1 LFFLSQSILSFEEFD
16 RESCV
21 NMVVA
26 QLNKEMNGL
35 IKLNNGSLS
44 VVVES
49 LQN

>member
-1 LFFLSQSILSFEEFD
+1 
-16 RESCV
+16 
-21 NMVVA
+21 MVVA

>member
-1 LFFLSQSILSFEEFD
+1 
-16 RESCV
+16 
-21 NMVVA
+21 MVVA

-49 LQN
+49 FQN